1 MMQQTHRLVC
11 WKDYPTANTVQHVA
25 RHSRTCNELSKGTQL
40 HSAAAYRVVACTS
53 VVTWRGVS
61 KLFEYLDKPEIVPL
75 LSRSKLLR
83 ADRCLAFNLLLLS
96 AFRPSPCWSV
106 VFFQKKGKIL
116 PGRVAKKFGCRHTHT
131 QQLRADARTERNA
144 RTDVRA
150 SE

>member
-25 RHSRTCNELSKGTQL
+25 RHSRTCNELPKGTQL
-40 HSAAAYRVVACTS
+40 HSAAANRVVACTS

-83 ADRCLAFNLLLLS
+83 ADRCLAFNLLLCLCFS
-96 AFRPSPCWSV
+96 SSLFLLF
-106 VFFQKKGKIL
+106 FFQKKGKIL